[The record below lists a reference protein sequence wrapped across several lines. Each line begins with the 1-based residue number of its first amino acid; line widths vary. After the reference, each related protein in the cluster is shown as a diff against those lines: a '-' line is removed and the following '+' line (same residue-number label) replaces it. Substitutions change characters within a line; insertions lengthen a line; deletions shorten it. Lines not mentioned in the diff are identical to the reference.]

1 MVVNNMRLKF
11 FVVLDRTADKE
22 IVAVL
27 YKMTVGSL
35 GLVLSVIYT
44 VYSRFERSLL
54 AHPGCIYLIKNIV
67 IL

>member
-27 YKMTVGSL
+27 YKMTVEGL
-35 GLVLSVIYT
+35 GLVLSVIYI
-44 VYSRFERSLL
+44 YSRFERSLL

>member
-27 YKMTVGSL
+27 YKMTVEGL
-35 GLVLSVIYT
+35 GLVLSVIYI
-44 VYSRFERSLL
+44 FK
-54 AHPGCIYLIKNIV
+54 I
-67 IL
+67 